1 MNNCNDIREQL
12 FLYDEINDEIKR
24 DVDSHLNSCEDCQVL
39 FRELEA
45 FHSTI
50 KSASIH
56 TPEVPNPVWLT
67 NAVLSQIEAGRP
79 QKVIVQQKRYSPGW
93 FMSVFRYPMAAMS
106 LVFIGLFYHQYS
118 DGPFRDREQNAV
130 VAEKGPV
137 LNTKN
142 FETAISKW
150 NERKKVP
157 SYLRGCYGPKR
168 SRELI
173 VACLRDKVSFNK
185 KP

>member
-12 FLYDEINDEIKR
+12 FLYKDLSDDMKREIDG
-24 DVDSHLNSCEDCQVL
+24 HLNNCTDCKVL
-39 FRELEA
+39 YQEMEA

-50 KSASIH
+50 KTVAAH

-67 NAVLSQIEAGRP
+67 NAVLSQIEAGWP

-93 FMSVFRYPMAAMS
+93 FMSLFRYPMAAMS
-106 LVFIGLFYHQYS
+106 VILIGLFYLQYS
-118 DGPFRDREQNAV
+118 DGPFRGREQNPV

-142 FETAISKW
+142 FETAISRW

-173 VACLRDKVSFNK
+173 MACLRDKVSFNK